1 MIANF
6 AFLQHTLC
14 AVYTKAVI
22 AFLESSFSFSFNLF
36 GFGAV
41 EKLNIDMGWGGG
53 LSTVWWNSS
62 WTRAAAWSITISST
76 TICQNVIKL

>member
-41 EKLNIDMGWGGG
+41 EKLNIDMG
-53 LSTVWWNSS
+53 
-62 WTRAAAWSITISST
+62 
-76 TICQNVIKL
+76 